1 MYIADEGRDV
11 LEVVGD
17 EDEVWV
23 VKGWRRIWLVVREA
37 VS

>member
-1 MYIADEGRDV
+1 VYFVNEGRDV

-17 EDEVWV
+17 EDEEGV
-23 VKGWRRIWLVVREA
+23 VKGRRREWLVVRGA